1 MKASRIA
8 IATGLVAWAAGLWGS
23 VAAQIADSP
32 DEAVAGIPVN
42 YTEAKVGLYSLP
54 DPLTLANGGK
64 VPDARTWYERRR
76 PEILRLV
83 EEHQFGKAPGRP
95 SEMTFDAFDAGTPAF
110 GGRAVRK

>member
-1 MKASRIA
+1 MKAPRLVIA
-8 IATGLVAWAAGLWGS
+8 SGLVALAVGLWGS

-54 DPLTLANGGK
+54 DPLTLASGGK
-64 VPDARTWYERRR
+64 VTDARTWYERRR

-83 EEHQFGKAPGRP
+83 EENQFGRRR
-95 SEMTFDAFDAGTPAF
+95 D
-110 GGRAVRK
+110 VRVR